1 MATIGFSMLVTFL
14 VISNI
19 THKMTIALLIGAVVI
34 FCCFL
39 IFKSL
44 RKYLSV
50 VFALIGV
57 ITFTL
62 SFVGAE
68 KYYLGE
74 VKEFENEQTLTG
86 LVCETPTDSDYA
98 FTYII
103 KPNGKN
109 YKIRFVSDEDNYLEE
124 GDCVKLVGKRA
135 EVYETSDFFE
145 NSLSSK
151 VYFTFFG
158 SDGCNLYKT
167 GEVDWYYKNVGAIK
181 RGFVEVITQYL
192 PGRNGAIA
200 TAMTIGDKSELDR
213 KVINNFNYC
222 GTSHL
227 LVISGLHITLWS
239 LGIIR
244 FLYKFPKLRRKAPF
258 IGIFTLLIYASIT
271 GFSVSVIRAGAMVGA
286 VLLAKLFNRDADS
299 INSIGLA
306 LVFILLVNPFA
317 AFSAA
322 LWLSFLSTLA
332 MLVYS
337 GKIKAWINE
346 KTKGKAIFE
355 KPLFDL
361 ISTTVS
367 ISFSTAIFTLP
378 VFIFKLRM
386 LSVVSVLTNFLMV
399 DLAMIMMVCTVG
411 GVVFHCLYMKP
422 FAHLCFMISGV
433 IGEFLHFVAEK
444 IGVAEWSTIS
454 LSHKYYE
461 YFFILLIVGVLAVF
475 ITEKYKIHIIKH
487 TTTVLIVVF
496 VILATYCTMYD
507 YNNVSVEI
515 AATENNPIVMVNYNG
530 KSILIGTQKKKYID
544 EMTNV
549 LNKYNKKHPDV
560 LVVIEKENRTV
571 SEIINFYD
579 NFGITDTYFRNKA
592 PQIFEENAK
601 SNVSSLKIN
610 NNVSVDLTGD
620 NIIKITSKGK
630 NVIITDYQNTENL
643 FENIKECD
651 IIIVYGKNS
660 EKLSETEKA
669 FQVISLKESE
679 KISLCL

>member
-57 ITFTL
+57 ITFTF

-74 VKEFENEQTLTG
+74 LKEFENEQTLTG
-86 LVCETPTDSDYA
+86 VVCATPTDSDYA

-124 GDCVKLVGKRA
+124 GDCVKLVGKSA
-135 EVYETSDFFE
+135 EVYETSNFFE

-167 GEVDWYYKNVGAIK
+167 GEVDWYYKNMGAIK

-213 KVINNFNYC
+213 NVINNFNYC

-227 LVISGLHITLWS
+227 LVISGLHVTLWS

-258 IGIFTLLIYASIT
+258 IGIFTLLVYASIT

-286 VLLAKLFNRDADS
+286 VLLAKFFNRDADS
-299 INSIGLA
+299 INSIGIA

-346 KTKGKAIFE
+346 KTKGKAIS
-355 KPLFDL
+355 KMPLFDL
-361 ISTTVS
+361 IGTTVS
-367 ISFSTAIFTLP
+367 ISSSTTVFTLP

-399 DLAMIMMVCTVG
+399 DLAMIMMVCTVC
-411 GVVFHCLYMKP
+411 GVGFHCLYMKP

-433 IGEFLHFVAEK
+433 IGKFLHFIAEK
-444 IGVAEWSTIS
+444 IGAAEWSTIS

-515 AATENNPIVMVNYNG
+515 AATENNPIVMVNYKG
-530 KSILIGTQKKKYID
+530 KSLLIGTQKKKYLD
-544 EMTNV
+544 EITTL
-549 LNKYNKKHPDV
+549 LNKHNQKHPDALIV
-560 LVVIEKENRTV
+560 TEKENRTV

-579 NFGITDTYFRNKA
+579 NFGITDTYFCHKA
-592 PQIFEENAK
+592 PQIFEENSK
-601 SNVSSLKIN
+601 SNVSGLELN
-610 NNVSVDLTGD
+610 NNVRVD
-620 NIIKITSKGK
+620 IKENDFIAITSDEK
-630 NVIITDYQNTENL
+630 NIIITDSQNAENL
-643 FENIKECD
+643 FENIRECD
-651 IIIVYGKNS
+651 IIIIYGENS
-660 EKLSETEKA
+660 EQLSGTEKD

-679 KISLCL
+679 NVSLYL